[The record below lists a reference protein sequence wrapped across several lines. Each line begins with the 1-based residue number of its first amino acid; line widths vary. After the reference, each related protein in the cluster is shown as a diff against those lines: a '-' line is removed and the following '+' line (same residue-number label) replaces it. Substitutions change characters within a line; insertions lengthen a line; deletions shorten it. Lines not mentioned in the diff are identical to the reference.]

1 MKKELKENKYLIL
14 TLVLLIAFAISTP
27 ILYKSLNKNESPKD
41 QTDEKLNQSTI
52 NNNFSDDRKNNQDSP
67 SKDNTTNDK
76 QPSPDNTNNNNQYQ
90 ESENNQNTNNNDY
103 QEKRTE
109 EDVITYFEETESFI
123 TTYSN
128 QPMTDSITTKL
139 KNGFTTIVDFL
150 FYDKPIKGYTF
161 KELTL
166 SAKLKICK
174 IALSIDQ
181 KIDSYFPSYKETIK
195 NGFNSLKGKVI
206 SLYLELTSKACE
218 KVGSTVCEQA
228 RLDFKNMKEVL
239 KIDWQLIKSFAGSSK
254 AALSE
259 WYQSL
264 K

>member
-1 MKKELKENKYLIL
+1 MKKELKKNKYLVLVLIVL
-14 TLVLLIAFAISTP
+14 FTLVIFTP
-27 ILYKSLNKNESPKD
+27 ILYKNLNKPQNFKETNS
-41 QTDEKLNQSTI
+41 ENLNQSNI
-52 NNNFSDDRKNNQDSP
+52 KNSEDNQQNNTESKDKDTNNKPAKPNDTDNNQDDQNNISN
-67 SKDNTTNDK
+67 S
-76 QPSPDNTNNNNQYQ
+76 NNNNDNYQ
-90 ESENNQNTNNNDY
+90 EL
-103 QEKRTE
+103 KTE
-109 EDVITYFEETESFI
+109 DDVITYFEETESFI
-123 TTYSN
+123 TKYSN
-128 QPMTDSITTKL
+128 EPMTDNIKTKL
-139 KNGFTTIVDFL
+139 KNSFITIVDFL

-166 SAKLKICK
+166 STKLKICK
-174 IALSIDQ
+174 IALSIDH

-218 KVGSTVCEQA
+218 KVGSNVCEQA

-239 KIDWQLIKSFAGSSK
+239 KIDWQLIKSFAGNSK
-254 AALSE
+254 TIINE